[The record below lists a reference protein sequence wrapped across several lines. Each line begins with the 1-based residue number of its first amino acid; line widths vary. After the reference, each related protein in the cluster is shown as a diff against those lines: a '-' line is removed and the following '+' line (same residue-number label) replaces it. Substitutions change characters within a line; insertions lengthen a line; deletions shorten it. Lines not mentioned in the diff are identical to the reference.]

1 LTEQKF
7 IQNNAYKVADF
18 IEKNIDAFDR
28 VVQIYE
34 NEVKDILEKEAKEL
48 VNRLNNILDKYSSN
62 YGLETQNDVNSIKYY
77 SLNHRVK
84 KAASLKEKLV
94 RKNEG
99 FKIKE
104 IGEIHEPEEVQTK
117 STSIITQLKKIP
129 DIIGV
134 RIITELRYDCNK
146 VLDLLRAIV
155 DDLAAD
161 DVVLDKIDLEAQPQI
176 MKNGLLIYKIKGI
189 FRADFG
195 FELQIK
201 SKIEEAWGD
210 MDHAVF
216 YKDYSVTPIKNITQ
230 VTMNNVGKLLENID
244 ELLLGLRNSSSQYQE
259 NLEQLTKLKQLNDE
273 LYPLIEKKLGIGFEI
288 GKVASFLSSVR
299 EKALGG
305 IEKPQA
311 ITDLDYTFLA
321 FNVTDE
327 RLQRYIKIREKS
339 FELMVIELAYLNWS
353 TKNGKFELV
362 QANYEEILTEFL
374 DTLTVHIFNV
384 IEKENSAQ
392 AAELGDPVSLSIK
405 ITEYSKYLEIHD
417 LFLSEKTLIQISQIE
432 GTIEEFFQE
441 KQDSY
446 FLEGVDYS
454 GFKSAFKALYA
465 VKSLGYEGG
474 EPLDDLIEIY
484 GQLEGNI
491 NVSLD
496 TIAYDFKEYQR
507 KNERNTRADQKTGE
521 VVKESIPSIGIS
533 ESVVNNLK
541 SKLDAK

>member
-1 LTEQKF
+1 M
-7 IQNNAYKVADF
+7 ADF